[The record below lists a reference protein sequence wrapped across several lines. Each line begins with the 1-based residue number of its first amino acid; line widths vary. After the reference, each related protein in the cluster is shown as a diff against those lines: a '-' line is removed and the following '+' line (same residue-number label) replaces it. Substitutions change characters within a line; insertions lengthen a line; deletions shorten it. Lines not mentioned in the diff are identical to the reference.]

1 MNQTVAPEQTDGVA
15 ERLDRIEAL
24 MRQLVGKEPTKEW
37 YTTAEAAKHLGKR
50 PFTVREWCRLGRVH
64 AEKRVCG
71 RGFDSEWMIA
81 HEELDRIRNHGLLPI
96 PSNERMTAH
105 AQRARR

>member
-1 MNQTVAPEQTDGVA
+1 MNGNVATEADNGIA
-15 ERLDRIEAL
+15 ERLERIEAL
-24 MRQLVGKEPTKEW
+24 VRQLAGREPTKEW

-64 AEKRVCG
+64 AEKSVCG

-81 HEELDRIRNHGLLPI
+81 HEELNRIRNHGLLPQ
-96 PSNERMTAH
+96 PK
-105 AQRARR
+105 

>member
-1 MNQTVAPEQTDGVA
+1 MNGNAATETDTGIA
-15 ERLDRIEAL
+15 ERLERIEAL
-24 MRQLVGKEPTKEW
+24 VPQLAGREPTKEW

-81 HEELDRIRNHGLLPI
+81 HEELERIRNHGLLPQ
-96 PSNERMTAH
+96 PR
-105 AQRARR
+105 